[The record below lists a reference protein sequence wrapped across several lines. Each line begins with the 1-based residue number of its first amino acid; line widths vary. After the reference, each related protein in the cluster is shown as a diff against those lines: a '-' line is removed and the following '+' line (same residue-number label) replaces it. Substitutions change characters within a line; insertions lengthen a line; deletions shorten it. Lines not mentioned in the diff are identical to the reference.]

1 MLLFSKNV
9 FTSVHIVQTI
19 NVQTNIAMDKRFM
32 FSLDLLIKARN
43 GRKFRSEEKQCSGK
57 GSTSQKEE

>member
-43 GRKFRSEEKQCSGK
+43 GRKFRSEEKLCSGK

>member
-43 GRKFRSEEKQCSGK
+43 GRKFRSEEK
-57 GSTSQKEE
+57 